1 MRYEGAFYHWAMNE
15 QNTNNIR
22 WKFFGKQSEIDFEY
36 APQDSLDC
44 IQLLDHGYVALLDH
58 MGTDIDIVNAARKS
72 FNRESNFFDE
82 KDRKLLRYLWD
93 NKHTTPFEMVELKFA
108 VMAPMF
114 VARQWM
120 RHRTW
125 SYNEVSRR
133 YTDDGLM
140 FYTPSAEWIRSQSHS
155 NRQSSVEW
163 CGDKETTF
171 VARDNMRF
179 IENQSKVLYNI
190 LLDNGVCREQA
201 RMVLPQSLYVEFIA
215 KVDLSNLLHFLELRS
230 DEHAQWEIQQ
240 YAEAII
246 EMLENIVPETMKIF
260 KEKRNGKEIKA

>member
-1 MRYEGAFYHWAMNE
+1 MMNLDE
-15 QNTNNIR
+15 QISYWEKLSDKDANKIR
-22 WKFFGKQSEIDFEY
+22 WRFFGDQSSDDFDH
-36 APQDSLDC
+36 APQNAIDC
-44 IQLLDHGYVALLDH
+44 IPILNHGYVALLDH

-72 FNRESNFFDE
+72 FNTESTSLDD
-82 KDRKLLRYLWD
+82 KDKKLLRYLWN
-93 NKHTTPFEMVELKFA
+93 NKHTSPFEMVELKFA

-133 YTDDGLM
+133 YTEDRLI
-140 FYTPSAEWIRSQSHS
+140 FYTPDIEWIRSQSQL
-155 NRQSSVEW
+155 NRQASVEW
-163 CGDKETTF
+163 SGDF
-171 VARDNMRF
+171 AISSLARDNMMF
-179 IENQSKVLYNI
+179 IESECLGMYNELI
-190 LLDNGVCREQA
+190 KNGICREQA

-230 DEHAQWEIQQ
+230 DPHAQWEIQQ

-246 EMLENIVPETMKIF
+246 EMLESIVPETMKIYRES
-260 KEKRNGKEIKA
+260 KSDETQ